1 MAEITLVA
9 QTGRATG
16 RSESRRLRTTGRIPA
31 VVYGHGVH
39 PSSVSVDG
47 RELRTALSGEAGV
60 NQLLDLKVGDTSH
73 LALARVLQRHPVRN
87 TVVHVDFQIVS
98 RTEIL
103 SAEVSITL
111 VGEAKE
117 VELERGVLEQPLLSL
132 TVHARP
138 GDIPNA
144 IEIDVTELT
153 IGQTVRVGELKLP
166 RGVTTDVDPEEPV
179 VVAAASVV
187 AAEVEELEAEEAEA
201 RRRGCGRGRGGQ
213 RRGRRRVGGAC
224 GRGGLSGASPPQ
236 RDPGRPPG
244 RRAGQPWRRVRPH
257 PPQRRSGRDPAP
269 GRTAR
274 PAPQALP

>member
-9 QTGRATG
+9 QTGRTTG
-16 RSESRRLRTTGRIPA
+16 SSESRRLRTTGRIPA
-31 VVYGHGVH
+31 VVYGHGVDA
-39 PSSVSVDG
+39 SSVSVDA
-47 RELRTALSGEAGV
+47 RELRSALTGDAGV

-98 RTEIL
+98 RTEVI
-103 SAEVSITL
+103 SAEVPITL
-111 VGEAKE
+111 IGEAKQ
-117 VELERGVLEQPLLSL
+117 VEQDRGLLEQPLQSL

-144 IEIDVTELT
+144 VEVDITELS
-153 IGQTVRVGELKLP
+153 IGDTVRVGELPLP

-201 RRRGCGRGRGGQ
+201 AAEEAEAAAGDEGGEE
-213 RRGRRRVGGAC
+213 A
-224 GRGGLSGASPPQ
+224 AE
-236 RDPGRPPG
+236 
-244 RRAGQPWRRVRPH
+244 
-257 PPQRRSGRDPAP
+257 PAP
-269 GRTAR
+269 DEG
-274 PAPQALP
+274 